1 MISLQLIVL
10 VVQSLLCLVNGYAGI
25 CGDECPIELSQ
36 KTSLACQRKRYQML
50 LGRRQLFQ
58 LAPFPGLEGEPI
70 RLLNMTVD
78 QQLAI
83 FSSPVYPFEA
93 WELNIFL
100 TKIQGGT
107 AIHNEWIKL
116 NAGEDIQS
124 FADFVKIYAFFRKAQ
139 GEFGD
144 PYFKNPSDE
153 EPFKDV
159 ITHWMRDK
167 VFAEQRLAG
176 VNPMTLTRV
185 TTDRDKVGI
194 KWTELN
200 KTLNQEFDW
209 NNLIINT
216 PNMPNIPLERA
227 IATRMVFVL
236 RYPLLDYLPA
246 MPDLLESRPGR
257 EMWEPTS
264 PIAFFAVHP
273 NNRSDLVPIAI
284 QMDVRPGSP
293 VYTPKDKDLWM
304 LAKLS
309 VQGADFGYNQ
319 IAEHLAKTHLLM
331 EPFCVSK
338 DRQLSERH
346 PLHQIIKYHCR
357 GISITDKLAFAILLA
372 ENGSIH
378 KLFPYGYQGGA
389 SIGLRS
395 FRQTSWKDTDFLGN
409 IRKRG
414 VERRSLH
421 YFPYRDDGYLLYY
434 SIYRVAREYVNLY
447 YECDE
452 DVMNDF
458 ELQNFMNEVSADGT
472 GSDGGLGN
480 IRDLPAELSSRNSL
494 VTFLTRFLYQ
504 ISVHHA
510 AINYPLTDYGA
521 FTPNMPTKLYNDSRV
536 AEDVFSL
543 FNFPNANISAE
554 QGLVSM
560 SLSNYR
566 FDTLF
571 DYGSQLPDKPAR
583 QVISKWFNY
592 LQRSVQPCIEKRNR
606 DRLAK
611 GHLSYPYL
619 LPRWIPNGIQT

>member
-1 MISLQLIVL
+1 
-10 VVQSLLCLVNGYAGI
+10 
-25 CGDECPIELSQ
+25 
-36 KTSLACQRKRYQML
+36 
-50 LGRRQLFQ
+50 
-58 LAPFPGLEGEPI
+58 
-70 RLLNMTVD
+70 MTVP
-78 QQLAI
+78 QQLAV
-83 FSSPVYPFEA
+83 FSSPNYTFES
-93 WELNIFL
+93 WELLIYW
-100 TKIQGGT
+100 TKTVNGSKRILK
-107 AIHNEWIKL
+107 EWAKL
-116 NAGEDIQS
+116 NAGQDIQS

-139 GEFGD
+139 AAFGD
-144 PYFKNPSDE
+144 PYFKHPSDE
-153 EPFKDV
+153 EPFQDV
-159 ITHWMRDK
+159 IAYWMRDK

-176 VNPMTLTRV
+176 VNPMTLQRV
-185 TTDRDKVGI
+185 STDRDNVGI
-194 KWTELN
+194 KWSEL
-200 KTLNQEFDW
+200 KKILNQEFDW
-209 NNLIINT
+209 KNLIINT
-216 PNMPNIPLERA
+216 PKMPKISLERA

-236 RYPLLDYLPA
+236 RYPLLDNLPA
-246 MPDLLESRPGR
+246 MPDIMESRPGR

-273 NNRSDLVPIAI
+273 SNRRDLVPIAI

-293 VYTPKDKDLWM
+293 VYTPKDKDLWT

-309 VQGADFGYNQ
+309 VQGADLGYNQ
-319 IAEHLAKTHLLM
+319 VAEHLAKTHLLM

-357 GISITDKLAFAILLA
+357 GISITDKLAFGILLA
-372 ENGSIH
+372 ENGSLH
-378 KLFPYGYQGGA
+378 KLFPYGYQGA
-389 SIGLRS
+389 VRIGLMS

-434 SIYRVAREYVNLY
+434 NIYRVAREYVNLY

-472 GSDGGLGN
+472 GSHGGLGN
-480 IRDLPAELSSRNSL
+480 IRDLPAELTSRNSL
-494 VTFLTRFLYQ
+494 VTFLTRFLYH

-521 FTPNMPTKLYNDSRV
+521 YTLNMPTKLYKDSRV
-536 AEDVFSL
+536 ADDVFSL

-554 QGLVSM
+554 HGLIAM

-583 QVISKWFNY
+583 EVISKWFNY
-592 LQRSVQPCIEKRNR
+592 LQRGVQPHIEKRNR
-606 DRLAK
+606 ERIAK
-611 GHLSYPYL
+611 DHLSYPYL